1 MSLFTYEAIDA
12 RGRTKKGEIEA
23 PSERDVRA
31 QLKTKGLMPRR
42 LEGVASPTPQD
53 SGKVKRGLNQAETVT
68 FLQQLAT
75 LLDAGMPLVD
85 ALGSIAEGMESKR
98 SIQAVSFL
106 RQRVLEGSSLADA
119 MEIQGFDDTIRNMV
133 AAGEETGQL
142 DAVASRLAELLEHR
156 QQLHQDVLSA
166 VLYPL
171 IISGFGI
178 LVMVFLLTVVVPQ
191 VAGVFARAGGDLPWL
206 TQVLIDVSEGLRAHG
221 IWMLLSLFAV
231 MFLYRM
237 AIRRDAIR
245 NARDR
250 FFLRLPGIGILLR
263 KIETARYTRTL
274 GMLLSGGVPALS
286 AMHIAAQSVGLLPV
300 KQAAMEARDSLREGE
315 SLASKLAQSGYI
327 PHLAV
332 RLITVGEQS
341 GKLDAMLLR
350 VAESYETESARNL
363 KRLVTI
369 LEPLLVMVMAVLVGT
384 LAMAILLPIMEMNE
398 LVR

>member
-1 MSLFTYEAIDA
+1 MFIYEAIDA

-31 QLKTKGLMPRR
+31 QLKAKGLMPRR
-42 LEGVASPTPQD
+42 LEGVTSQVSHD
-53 SGKVKRGLNQAETVT
+53 SGKAIRGLNQAETVT

-75 LLDAGMPLVD
+75 LLDAGMPLVE
-85 ALGSIAEGMESKR
+85 ALSSIADGMESRR
-98 SIQAVSFL
+98 SVQAVASL
-106 RQRVLEGSSLADA
+106 RRQVLEGQSLADA
-119 MEIQGFDDTIRNMV
+119 MATQGFDDTIRNMV

-142 DAVASRLAELLEHR
+142 DAVAARLSELLEHR
-156 QQLHQDVLSA
+156 QQLHQDILSA

-206 TQVLIDVSEGLRAHG
+206 TQVLINLSEGLISYG
-221 IWMLLSLFAV
+221 IWLLLLLFALV
-231 MFLYRM
+231 FSYRL
-237 AIRRDAIR
+237 ALRRDAVR

-250 FFLRLPGIGILLR
+250 FLLMLPGIGTLLR

-286 AMHIAAQSVGLLPV
+286 AMQIAAQSVGLLPV
-300 KQAAMEARDSLREGE
+300 RQAAMEARDSLREGE

-332 RLITVGEQS
+332 RLIAVGEES
-341 GKLDAMLLR
+341 GKLDAMLMR
-350 VAESYETESARNL
+350 VAESYEAESARNL

-369 LEPLLVMVMAVLVGT
+369 LEPLLVMAMAVLVGT

>member
-12 RGRTKKGEIEA
+12 RGRTRKGEIEA
-23 PSERDVRA
+23 PSERDVRV
-31 QLKTKGLMPRR
+31 QLKAKGLLPRR
-42 LEGVASPTPQD
+42 LEGIASPVSRD
-53 SGKVKRGLNQAETVT
+53 GEKAKRGLNQAETVT

-206 TQVLIDVSEGLRAHG
+206 TQVLITVSEGLRAHG
-221 IWMLLSLFAV
+221 IWMLLLLFAGV
-231 MFLYRM
+231 FSYRM
-237 AIRRDAIR
+237 ALKQPHIHFS
-245 NARDR
+245 RDR
-250 FFLRLPGIGILLR
+250 LLLALPGIGGLLR
-263 KIETARYTRTL
+263 KIETARYARTL

-286 AMHIAAQSVGLLPV
+286 AMHIAAQSVGMLPV
-300 KQAAMEARDSLREGE
+300 RQAAMEARDSLREGE

-332 RLITVGEQS
+332 RLIAVGEQS
-341 GKLDAMLLR
+341 GKLDTMLLR

>member
-12 RGRTKKGEIEA
+12 RGRTRKGEIEA

-31 QLKTKGLMPRR
+31 RLKAKGLTPRR
-42 LEGVASPTPQD
+42 LEGVASQVSHD
-53 SGKVKRGLNQAETVT
+53 SGKAIRGLNQAETVT

-75 LLDAGMPLVD
+75 LLDAGMPLVE
-85 ALGSIAEGMESKR
+85 ALDSITNGMESKR
-98 SIQAVSFL
+98 SMQIVASL
-106 RQRVLEGSSLADA
+106 RQQVLEGHALADA
-119 MEIQGFDDTIRNMV
+119 MAAHGFDDTIRNMV

-142 DAVASRLAELLEHR
+142 DAVAVRLAELLESR
-156 QQLHQDVLSA
+156 QQLHQDILSA

-191 VAGVFARAGGDLPWL
+191 VAGVFARAGGHLPWL
-206 TQVLIDVSEGLRAHG
+206 TQVLIDLSEGLRSYG
-221 IWMLLSLFAV
+221 IWLLLLLFTLV
-231 MFLYRM
+231 LSYRLALRQDAM
-237 AIRRDAIR
+237 RD
-245 NARDR
+245 ARDR
-250 FFLRLPGIGILLR
+250 FLLALPGIGGLLR
-263 KIETARYTRTL
+263 KIETARYARTL

-286 AMHIAAQSVGLLPV
+286 AMHIAAQSVGMLPV
-300 KQAAMEARDSLREGE
+300 RQATMEARDSLREGE

-332 RLITVGEQS
+332 RLIAVGEQS

-350 VAESYETESARNL
+350 VAESYETESARSL
-363 KRLVTI
+363 KRMVTI
-369 LEPLLVMVMAVLVGT
+369 LEPLLVMVMAVMVGT